1 MYIYVYVYIYVHVYI
16 YIYIIIIYI
25 YMRPHNQHQSLNLG
39 LAQCP
44 QPKFIE
50 WFGVIAK
57 HHVYSVDQ
65 SLLNLINYAFL
76 LMKGMA
82 AG

>member
-1 MYIYVYVYIYVHVYI
+1 
-16 YIYIIIIYI
+16 
-25 YMRPHNQHQSLNLG
+25 MRPHNQNQSLNLG

-50 WFGVIAK
+50 WFGVICQT
-57 HHVYSVDQ
+57 SRVDQ

-76 LMKGMA
+76 LMKGMPQVELLA
-82 AG
+82 RRYATCQSRMTFTPIIP

>member
-1 MYIYVYVYIYVHVYI
+1 
-16 YIYIIIIYI
+16 
-25 YMRPHNQHQSLNLG
+25 MRPHSQHQSLNLG

-57 HHVYSVDQ
+57 HHVYSVD
-65 SLLNLINYAFL
+65 LCVLRFIKNAFL

>member
-1 MYIYVYVYIYVHVYI
+1 MCIYI
-16 YIYIIIIYI
+16 YIYYNYI
-25 YMRPHNQHQSLNLG
+25 YMRPHSQHQSLNLG